1 MYFSLKMLLH
11 LNGSFP
17 TVPALKSFWEIS
29 AKQKLEVL
37 TEEIKDTKYN
47 PKSVFSELNMFYQKL
62 I

>member
-29 AKQKLEVL
+29 AKQKLEIL
-37 TEEIKDTKYN
+37 TEEI
-47 PKSVFSELNMFYQKL
+47 
-62 I
+62 